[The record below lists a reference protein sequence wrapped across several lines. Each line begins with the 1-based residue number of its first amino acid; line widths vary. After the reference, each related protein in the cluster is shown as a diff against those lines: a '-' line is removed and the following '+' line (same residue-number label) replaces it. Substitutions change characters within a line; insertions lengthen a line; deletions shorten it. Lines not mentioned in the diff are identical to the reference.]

1 MENKTNFLKALNKLY
16 CLLDKDTVI
25 SDINNEHIHQVND
38 NSGRLILW
46 YDDGERAEG
55 VYIDNFELVSDVRIL
70 AKYGHEGY
78 TQALID
84 SLDKIKERFFDIKKT
99 LTDLDEAWEEL
110 GKMEE
115 LIDEELPF

>member
-1 MENKTNFLKALNKLY
+1 MENKINFVQALNKLY
-16 CLLDKDTVI
+16 YLLDKDTVI
-25 SDINNEHIHQVND
+25 SDINNNYLHQTCD

-46 YDDGERAEG
+46 YDDGEREEG

-84 SLDKIKERFFDIKKT
+84 SLDAIKERFFDVKKV
-99 LTDLDEAWEEL
+99 LTDLDDAWQELEEIE
-110 GKMEE
+110 KEFE
-115 LIDEELPF
+115 EELPF

>member
-1 MENKTNFLKALNKLY
+1 MENKTNFVKALNKLY
-16 CLLDKDTVI
+16 YLLDKDSVI
-25 SDINNEHIHQVND
+25 SDINNDYLHQVND

-46 YDDGERAEG
+46 YDDGERDEG

-84 SLDKIKERFFDIKKT
+84 SLDAIKERFFDIKKT

-110 GKMEE
+110 GKIEE
-115 LIDEELPF
+115 IIDEELPF